1 VVEAA
6 KLSQYAERNG
16 TYFKGLFIS
25 IERFPKGK
33 GGGRKEEV
41 KVLEVN
47 LISNLSVNDSM
58 LDLGFLPIE
67 IGRSPC

>member
-1 VVEAA
+1 VLEVV
-6 KLSQYAERNG
+6 KLSQYAESNE

-25 IERFPKGK
+25 IEKFPRWK

-41 KVLEVN
+41 KVLEVY
-47 LISNLSVNDSM
+47 LISNLSVCESM

-67 IGRSPC
+67 IGR